1 MRAFLARAVQ
11 SVLQSRRRIWI
22 AVVGTGVFFCLFEF
36 AVSQWLIRSKLP
48 TNLHAA
54 LQAFIV
60 GLGGG
65 AAFWFVLLGMVE
77 RRKMLEDE
85 LRRLAELNHSV
96 RNSLELILLAN
107 YSNVDRERKALVLE
121 CTSRIDQKL
130 RELFPALRKDRQTTA
145 GATQKG
151 EGPGRTRAS
160 NE

>member
-60 GLGGG
+60 G
-65 AAFWFVLLGMVE
+65 LLGMVE